1 MIKNKTWKNFIEK
14 NANEVRKFLLGL
26 GGIEKDAKG
35 NAEVWKIKI
44 SDSEFTYYSSKKG
57 GTLYCNGSRSSDPVI
72 QEIYEKIDTL
82 IGGVFKAPTKQ
93 YLIGLDE
100 SGKGE
105 LVGHII
111 LSGVFFPASI
121 SENIEKI
128 IGAADTKHKRSF
140 EFWDEIFRNLDEQKS
155 NGLIFIVEKIPPW
168 IVDRYNINK
177 IIDVTYQRILNEFLR
192 TIEDFKNVRIVLD
205 DYGVGDTLN
214 RFLKFLSQNDAEVV
228 VSHQADEKYLE
239 AKVASLISK
248 REREAVIKA
257 INENQDF
264 EINNLKVGSGNA
276 GNPATIKWLKEWKK
290 SGKEWPWFIKKS
302 YKTIRELDGRQP
314 VKKVIPPLNEN
325 LLSKKFIDE
334 FNKGR
339 LSIESLS
346 VVCPHCGSVLKSVK
360 FAIFT
365 QNGKK
370 ISTIK
375 CDNCD
380 KLIQNV
386 DFTLRYFCGYVLP
399 DSNAVSRHVLSN
411 DLNSQRF
418 FADFKVLLSSIVRK
432 EVDGTR
438 TGKRELET
446 LRQFHNKG
454 RIKLINVGE
463 VMDITGMESVE
474 RDETIIKHCLENNA
488 ILLSGDKSMITF
500 AMSRNIFVI
509 DIS

>member
-1 MIKNKTWKNFIEK
+1 MIKNKTWKNFSEENATEIKK
-14 NANEVRKFLLGL
+14 NLLEV
-26 GGIEKDAKG
+26 GGIEKEAKG

-44 SDSEFTYYSSKKG
+44 SDSVFTYYLSKKG

-72 QEIYEKIDTL
+72 QRIYEKIDNL
-82 IGGVFKAPTKQ
+82 IGGVFEAPTKQ

-111 LSGVFFPASI
+111 LSGVLFPASI
-121 SENIEKI
+121 SENIERI

-140 EFWDEIFRNLDEQKS
+140 EFWDEIFRNLDNQKR
-155 NGLIFIVEKIPPW
+155 NGLIFLIEKIPPW

-192 TIEDFKNVRIVLD
+192 KIKDFKNVRIVLD

-214 RFLKFLSQNDAEVV
+214 RFLRFLSQNDAEVV

-239 AKVASLISK
+239 AKAASLISK

-257 INENQDF
+257 INENNEF
-264 EINNLKVGSGNA
+264 EINDFKVGSGNA
-276 GNPATIKWLKEWKK
+276 GNPETIKWLKEWKK
-290 SGKEWPWFIKKS
+290 SGKDWPWFIKKS
-302 YKTIRELDGRQP
+302 FKTIRELD
-314 VKKVIPPLNEN
+314 KKPKKRKAIPPLNEN

-334 FNKGR
+334 FNNGR
-339 LSIESLS
+339 LSIGSLS
-346 VVCPHCGSVLKSVK
+346 VVCPFCGSVLKSVK
-360 FAIFT
+360 FVIFS
-365 QNGKK
+365 QNGRKF
-370 ISTIK
+370 STIK

-380 KLIQNV
+380 KLIQDV
-386 DFTLRYFCGYVLP
+386 DFTLRYFCGYILP
-399 DSNAVSRHVLSN
+399 DSNAISRHVITN

-418 FADFKVLLSSIVRK
+418 FADFKILLSSVVRK
-432 EVDGTR
+432 EVDGTK

-454 RIKLINVGE
+454 RIKLVNVGE
-463 VMDITGMESVE
+463 VIDIFDMESAE
-474 RDETIIKHCLENNA
+474 KDEIIIKHCLENNA
-488 ILLSGDKSMITF
+488 ILISGDKSMIAF
-500 AMSRNIFVI
+500 AVSRNIFVI

>member
-1 MIKNKTWKNFIEK
+1 MIRNKTWKNFSKE
-14 NANEVRKFLLGL
+14 NATEIKRILLKQ
-26 GGIEKDAKG
+26 GGIERDTKG
-35 NAEVWKIKI
+35 KAEVWKIRI

-57 GTLYCNGSRSSDPVI
+57 GTIYCNGSRSSDPI
-72 QEIYEKIDTL
+72 IKEIYEIIDSL
-82 IGGVFKAPTKQ
+82 IGDVFKTPTKQ

-128 IGAADTKHKRSF
+128 IGSADTKHKRNF
-140 EFWDEIFRNLDEQKS
+140 QFWDKIFSDLDKQRI
-155 NGLIFIVEKIPPW
+155 NGLNFIVEKIPPW

-192 TIEDFKNVRIVLD
+192 TIRDFNNVRIVLD
-205 DYGVGDTLN
+205 DYGVGDTLK
-214 RFLKFLSQNDAEVV
+214 RFLRFLEQNGAEVV
-228 VSHQADEKYLE
+228 VSHQADDNYLE
-239 AKVASLISK
+239 AKAASLISK

-257 INENQDF
+257 INENQEF
-264 EINNLKVGSGNA
+264 EMNGLKVGSGNA
-276 GNPATIKWLKEWKK
+276 GNPVTIKWLKEWKK
-290 SGKEWPWFIKKS
+290 LKKEWPWFIKKS
-302 YKTIRELDGRQP
+302 YKTIRELDGRP
-314 VKKVIPPLNEN
+314 PTKKAIPPLNEN
-325 LLSKKFIDE
+325 LLSKEFIDE

-360 FAIFT
+360 FAIFP
-365 QNGKK
+365 QNEK
-370 ISTIK
+370 IFSTIK

-380 KLIQNV
+380 RLIQNV

-399 DSNAVSRHVLSN
+399 DSNAVLRHVLSN
-411 DLNSQRF
+411 DLNSKRF
-418 FADFKVLLSSIVRK
+418 FADFKILLSSMVRK
-432 EVDGTR
+432 EVDGTKS
-438 TGKRELET
+438 GKRELET

-463 VMDITGMESVE
+463 VMDISGMESSE
-474 RDETIIKHCLENNA
+474 KDETILKHCIENNA

-500 AMSRNIFVI
+500 AISRNIFVI

>member
-248 REREAVIKA
+248 REREAVIK
-257 INENQDF
+257 
-264 EINNLKVGSGNA
+264 
-276 GNPATIKWLKEWKK
+276 
-290 SGKEWPWFIKKS
+290 
-302 YKTIRELDGRQP
+302 
-314 VKKVIPPLNEN
+314 
-325 LLSKKFIDE
+325 
-334 FNKGR
+334 
-339 LSIESLS
+339 
-346 VVCPHCGSVLKSVK
+346 
-360 FAIFT
+360 
-365 QNGKK
+365 
-370 ISTIK
+370 
-375 CDNCD
+375 
-380 KLIQNV
+380 
-386 DFTLRYFCGYVLP
+386 
-399 DSNAVSRHVLSN
+399 
-411 DLNSQRF
+411 
-418 FADFKVLLSSIVRK
+418 
-432 EVDGTR
+432 
-438 TGKRELET
+438 
-446 LRQFHNKG
+446 
-454 RIKLINVGE
+454 
-463 VMDITGMESVE
+463 
-474 RDETIIKHCLENNA
+474 
-488 ILLSGDKSMITF
+488 
-500 AMSRNIFVI
+500 
-509 DIS
+509 